1 MGEGHGGAARTAGQ
15 QALADRQ
22 ALPGLGVA
30 QAVRRQAYVAG
41 NQLRIEAG
49 PGLLPATALV
59 QGGGDRQQFDALFDQ
74 GGVGV
79 RVPAVGADQHAQA
92 SCRRIQHLQALAA
105 TVVEVAQFVAGRE
118 HLALRL
124 AERPAIGTEGQAD
137 VVQLAGAGTQLAV
150 LDLGVGQDD
159 GAGDHR
165 HLEIMGEPAEQ
176 GLVVVG
182 HVHRLHPEQGVGE
195 TLIAARGDPA
205 ARHLQWVARG
215 HPVHRRGPVGSGVD
229 LGLLAAGH
237 QPGADMLG
245 EHHHRALVEQALAA
259 GIFQVG
265 VEFQLQPFGALVVRR
280 EQFRLDRQQ
289 IAALA
294 GLALDHA
301 DLAAQVGQV
310 VAYRAAFGPAGVGGE
325 EGDEDQEDQLAH
337 AGLQGS
343 PQGRGV
349 ASACQA
355 SLCIP
360 ISNLSFR
367 IIERSGGAP

>member
-1 MGEGHGGAARTAGQ
+1 M
-15 QALADRQ
+15 
-22 ALPGLGVA
+22 
-30 QAVRRQAYVAG
+30 
-41 NQLRIEAG
+41 
-49 PGLLPATALV
+49 
-59 QGGGDRQQFDALFDQ
+59 
-74 GGVGV
+74 
-79 RVPAVGADQHAQA
+79 
-92 SCRRIQHLQALAA
+92 
-105 TVVEVAQFVAGRE
+105 AGRE

-294 GLALDHA
+294 GLPLDHA

-325 EGDEDQEDQLAH
+325 EGDEDQEDQLTH
-337 AGLQGS
+337 AGLQSS